1 MDTGL
6 AVGNPG
12 SGRCPLKHFPG
23 ALRSSLGQLPSPGAG
38 IGIGAGA
45 SAAPALPARA
55 GPRPLPAAGSGGR
68 AEPAAPER
76 TPRASPAHPAQDDE
90 EEFFI

>member
-12 SGRCPLKHFPG
+12 SARCSLSRFPG
-23 ALRSSLGQLPSPGAG
+23 ALRSSLGQLPSPGPG
-38 IGIGAGA
+38 PGA
-45 SAAPALPARA
+45 SAAPAPPAR
-55 GPRPLPAAGSGGR
+55 GK

-76 TPRASPAHPAQDDE
+76 TPRASPAHPAEDSEE